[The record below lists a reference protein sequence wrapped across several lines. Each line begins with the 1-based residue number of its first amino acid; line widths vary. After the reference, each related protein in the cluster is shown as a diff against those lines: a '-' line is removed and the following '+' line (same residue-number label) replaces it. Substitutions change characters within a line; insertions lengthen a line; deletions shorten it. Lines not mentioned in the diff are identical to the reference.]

1 MFIPQPNPRKL
12 RTDRNVNSSKEK
24 KLTIIEHKNK
34 QQKQRIRR
42 LFKSWKQAYVKPTI
56 IEQVQQTCSRQ
67 VAEFKSKDEEEE
79 TELTI
84 IEHKNKQKTA
94 GPMTFEILETG

>member
-12 RTDRNVNSSKEK
+12 RTDRSK
-24 KLTIIEHKNK
+24 
-34 QQKQRIRR
+34 
-42 LFKSWKQAYVKPTI
+42 
-56 IEQVQQTCSRQ
+56 
-67 VAEFKSKDEEEE
+67 EEEE
-79 TELTI
+79 KTELTI

>member
-1 MFIPQPNPRKL
+1 
-12 RTDRNVNSSKEK
+12 
-24 KLTIIEHKNK
+24 
-34 QQKQRIRR
+34 
-42 LFKSWKQAYVKPTI
+42 
-56 IEQVQQTCSRQ
+56 VQQTYCRQ
-67 VAEFKSKDEEEE
+67 EAEFKGKEEEEE